1 MIRNKYPYPLNLL
14 LVSIQ
19 FDGTMRIQQHFAS
32 RNSSNSKKKRTIA
45 LVQGNEATLYSKN
58 ERRETGRIEGGI
70 RSVGLNRRTEVA
82 ICGDC
87 PHLSSLEERCGHL
100 G

>member
-1 MIRNKYPYPLNLL
+1 MGQWVVNSNVARF
-14 LVSIQ
+14 VQ
-19 FDGTMRIQQHFAS
+19 F
-32 RNSSNSKKKRTIA
+32 KKKKKETIA
-45 LVQGNEATLYSKN
+45 LIQGNEATLYSKN
-58 ERRETGRIEGGI
+58 ERGETGRIEGGM
-70 RSVGLNRRTEVA
+70 RGVGLNRRTELA

>member
-1 MIRNKYPYPLNLL
+1 MGQCGSSSISRREIRL
-14 LVSIQ
+14 IE
-19 FDGTMRIQQHFAS
+19 
-32 RNSSNSKKKRTIA
+32 KKKRTIA
-45 LVQGNEATLYSKN
+45 LVEGNEATLYSKN